1 MFDRDI
7 LKPQGFPDE
16 LSQNS
21 GINPG
26 CSDRLYNE
34 PGPDAPRTGPHV
46 SDTAVLAD
54 VPYLLQI
61 RIPDSLGLVIC
72 MADVVTDMRRLA
84 AEFTY
89 SAHDSSFLSGI
100 YRAGAALIDRSKD
113 ACLSECVSNNKD
125 NLSRTHREGVMTG
138 VRDQA
143 IPCLICAPLLPIFY
157 LPTTITASAPGS
169 LGTMSPMI

>member
-34 PGPDAPRTGPHV
+34 SGPDAPRTGAHT

-54 VPYLLQI
+54 MPYLLQLW
-61 RIPDSLGLVIC
+61 IPNALGLVIC

-89 SAHDSSFLSGI
+89 SAHDSSFLSDT
-100 YRAGAALIDRSKD
+100 YRAGTALLDRLKD
-113 ACLSECVSNNKD
+113 IYLSECVLNNKD
-125 NLSRTHREGVMTG
+125 NLSRTHKAQGR
-138 VRDQA
+138 RDNR
-143 IPCLICAPLLPIFY
+143 
-157 LPTTITASAPGS
+157 G
-169 LGTMSPMI
+169 

>member
-34 PGPDAPRTGPHV
+34 SGPDASRTGAHM

-54 VPYLLQI
+54 MPYLLQI
-61 RIPDSLGLVIC
+61 RIPNSLGLVIC
-72 MADVVTDMRRLA
+72 VADVVTDMRRLA

-89 SAHDSSFLSGI
+89 SAHDSSFLSGT
-100 YRAGAALIDRSKD
+100 YRAGAALLDRSKD
-113 ACLSECVSNNKD
+113 ICLSERVLNNKD
-125 NLSRTHREGVMTG
+125 NLSRAHRAQERPDNRG
-138 VRDQA
+138 
-143 IPCLICAPLLPIFY
+143 
-157 LPTTITASAPGS
+157 
-169 LGTMSPMI
+169 